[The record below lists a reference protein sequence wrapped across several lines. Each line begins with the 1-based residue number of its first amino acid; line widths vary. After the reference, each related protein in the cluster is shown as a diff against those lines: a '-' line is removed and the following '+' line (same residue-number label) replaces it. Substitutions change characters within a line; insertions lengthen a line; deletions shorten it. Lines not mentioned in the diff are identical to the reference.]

1 MGDWAVI
8 DGVNTILG
16 DGIFAVVED
25 EEAVLC
31 AVELLVLTATS
42 PLSWKLYSDTLLI
55 LFL

>member
-16 DGIFAVVED
+16 DGRFAVVED
-25 EEAVLC
+25 EVF
-31 AVELLVLTATS
+31 
-42 PLSWKLYSDTLLI
+42 SWKLYSDTLLI

>member
-16 DGIFAVVED
+16 DGIFAVVEE

-31 AVELLVLTATS
+31 AVKLLVLTATS